1 MMRIKAKHLTRTL
14 NQNQCTEHVKKK
26 TKKWRTKEWQLAGW
40 HKRQEFFCFKMLGT
54 HGIHGIFTLLI
65 RYLGNACIT
74 LVLPHFQLDAV

>member
-1 MMRIKAKHLTRTL
+1 MAAGGMAQETR
-14 NQNQCTEHVKKK
+14 V
-26 TKKWRTKEWQLAGW
+26 
-40 HKRQEFFCFKMLGT
+40 FCFKMLGT